1 MARPSGLFA
10 GFVVIKSQLI
20 LRIAA
25 QNPHLPQ
32 RMSRRLVDA
41 VLDEIVA
48 ALSHG
53 DRVELRRFGSFS
65 VKVREGRVGRNPK
78 TGATIHLPERKLP
91 AFRQS
96 IELRKR
102 LNSVA

>member
-1 MARPSGLFA
+1 
-10 GFVVIKSQLI
+10 
-20 LRIAA
+20 
-25 QNPHLPQ
+25 
-32 RMSRRLVDA
+32 MSRRLVDA

-48 ALSHG
+48 ALAHG